1 MLICPTCRTR
11 LQRASTLAGPAYV
24 CRSCS
29 GRSVTFAALHKQS
42 VARYLRRPSPAVT
55 GEAVRACPMCSGE
68 MTKVDV
74 SGGGRRILLDVCTP
88 CRLVWFDPGE
98 ADEVAR
104 AELRDSARGGQ
115 AAPAA
120 TAVSPSIR
128 SRRAEV
134 YDDDVPPGPGDD
146 GPNFALGGAE
156 HVWQYLPALL
166 GMPIEL
172 GQNRLRVKPWITWS
186 LGAALVMLFAL
197 HSAGGDSGLAR
208 IIRQWGFIPA
218 QWGRHGGMTLIT
230 SFLLHAGWLHV
241 LGNTYFLLIF
251 GDNVEDHLGRC
262 KYILLL
268 LGSHLGGMA
277 LHAALSGDGNIP
289 CVGASAG
296 IAGVIAYYA
305 IAFPRAKIGIFG
317 WILTLF
323 RVLRM
328 PAMVGLVLYVGL
340 QLYGAYQSAHGSESS
355 VGYLAHLGGL
365 AVGGEVG
372 LYVRLVHNRQRI

>member
-1 MLICPTCRTR
+1 
-11 LQRASTLAGPAYV
+11 
-24 CRSCS
+24 
-29 GRSVTFAALHKQS
+29 
-42 VARYLRRPSPAVT
+42 
-55 GEAVRACPMCSGE
+55 

-74 SGGGRRILLDVCTP
+74 SGGGRPILLDVCTP

-98 ADEVAR
+98 VDDVAR
-104 AELRDSARGGQ
+104 AELRDSARRGRAGAPV
-115 AAPAA
+115 AAAA
-120 TAVSPSIR
+120 TPPAIPSR
-128 SRRAEV
+128 GRGV

-156 HVWQYLPALL
+156 HLWQYLPALL

-186 LGAALVMLFAL
+186 LGAALVLLFAL

-208 IIRQWGFIPA
+208 IIWQWGFIPA
-218 QWGRHGGMTLIT
+218 QWGRHAGMTLIT

-241 LGNTYFLLIF
+241 LGNVYFLLIF
-251 GDNVEDHLGRC
+251 GDNVEDHLGWV

-277 LHAALSGDGNIP
+277 LHAVLSGEGDIP

-317 WILTLF
+317 WFLTLF

-328 PAMVGLVLYVGL
+328 PAVVGLVLYVGL
-340 QLYGAYQSAHGSESS
+340 QLYGAYQSAHGSESG
-355 VGYLAHLGGL
+355 VAYLAHLGGL

-372 LYVRLVHNRQRI
+372 LYARLAHRRQHA